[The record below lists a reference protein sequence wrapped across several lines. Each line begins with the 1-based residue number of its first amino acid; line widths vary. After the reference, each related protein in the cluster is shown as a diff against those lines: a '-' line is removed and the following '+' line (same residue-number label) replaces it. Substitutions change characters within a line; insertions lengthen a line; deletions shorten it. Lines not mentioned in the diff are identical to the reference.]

1 IDIRTASESCA
12 PAASHTVVRFSRHW
26 RAWSPIDPSARL
38 PVLGS
43 IGTWPEQK
51 SRPPERTAWLYGPAG
66 LGASGAVTGWR
77 CDTVRWPFRGGR
89 TKADTSGP
97 DARYG

>member
-1 IDIRTASESCA
+1 
-12 PAASHTVVRFSRHW
+12 
-26 RAWSPIDPSARL
+26 
-38 PVLGS
+38 VLGS

-77 CDTVRWPFRGGR
+77 CDTGEGLSEEVELTGH
-89 TKADTSGP
+89 
-97 DARYG
+97 